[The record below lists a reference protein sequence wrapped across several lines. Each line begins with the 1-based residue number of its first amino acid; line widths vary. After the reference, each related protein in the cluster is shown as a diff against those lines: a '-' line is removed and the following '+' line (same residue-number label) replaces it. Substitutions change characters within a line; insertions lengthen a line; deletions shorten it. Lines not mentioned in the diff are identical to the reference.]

1 MRFRRGDT
9 FFIKFRRRDFNN
21 ETITHI
27 SEKMWFTVKENAYTK
42 EKLIQK
48 TLADG
53 NIIFDDNYYYHVI
66 IEHDDTKDL
75 DYGTYYCDI
84 QVENEGVITTIYKDT
99 FELDEEVT
107 FEGNDIAIQK
117 GVLMD
122 MLKQVYNKEVSKW
135 TKLK

>member
-1 MRFRRGDT
+1 MKFRRGDT
-9 FFIKFRRRDFNN
+9 FFIKFRRRNFNN

-48 TLADG
+48 TLEDG
-53 NIIFDDNYYYHVI
+53 NIFFDDNYYYHVI

-75 DYGTYYCDI
+75 DYGTYYCDV

-99 FELDEEVT
+99 FELTEEIT
-107 FEGNDIAIQK
+107 FEGNDVEIQK
-117 GVLMD
+117 SVLMD
-122 MLKQVYNKEVSKW
+122 MLKQVYAKKEVSK
-135 TKLK
+135 

>member
-1 MRFRRGDT
+1 MKFRRGDT
-9 FFIKFRRRDFNN
+9 FFIKFRRRDFND

-48 TLADG
+48 TLVDG
-53 NIIFDDNYYYHVI
+53 NIFFDDDHYYHVI

-99 FELDEEVT
+99 FELDEEIT
-107 FEGNDIAIQK
+107 FEGNDVAIQK

-122 MLKQVYNKEVSKW
+122 MLKQVYNKEVSK
-135 TKLK
+135 

>member
-1 MRFRRGDT
+1 MKFRRGDT

-48 TLADG
+48 TLVDG
-53 NIIFDDNYYYHVI
+53 NIFFDDNYYYHVI

-84 QVENEGVITTIYKDT
+84 QVENEGVVTTIYKDT

-107 FEGNDIAIQK
+107 FEGNDVAIQK

-122 MLKQVYNKEVSKW
+122 MLKQVYAKKEVSK
-135 TKLK
+135 

>member
-1 MRFRRGDT
+1 MKFRRGDT

-48 TLADG
+48 TLEDG
-53 NIIFDDNYYYHVI
+53 NIFFDDDHYYHVI

-75 DYGTYYCDI
+75 DYGVYYCDI
-84 QVENEGVITTIYKDT
+84 QVENEGVVTTIYKDT
-99 FELDEEVT
+99 FELDEEIT
-107 FEGNDIAIQK
+107 FEGNDVAIQK

-122 MLKQVYNKEVSKW
+122 MLKQVYAKKEVNK
-135 TKLK
+135 

>member
-1 MRFRRGDT
+1 MKFRRGDT

-53 NIIFDDNYYYHVI
+53 NIIFDDNHYYHVI

-107 FEGNDIAIQK
+107 FEGNDVAIQK

-122 MLKQVYNKEVSKW
+122 MLKQVYAKKEVSK
-135 TKLK
+135 

>member
-1 MRFRRGDT
+1 MKFRRGDT
-9 FFIKFRRRDFNN
+9 FFIKFRRRNFNN

-48 TLADG
+48 TLVDG
-53 NIIFDDNYYYHVI
+53 NIFFDDDHYYHVI

-84 QVENEGVITTIYKDT
+84 QVENEGVVTTIYKDT

-122 MLKQVYNKEVSKW
+122 MLKQVYAKKEVSK
-135 TKLK
+135 

>member
-1 MRFRRGDT
+1 MKFRRGDT

-48 TLADG
+48 TLVDG
-53 NIIFDDNYYYHVI
+53 NIFFDDNYYYHVI

-75 DYGTYYCDI
+75 DYGVYYCDI

-107 FEGNDIAIQK
+107 FEGNDVAIQK

-122 MLKQVYNKEVSKW
+122 MLKQVYAKKEVSK
-135 TKLK
+135 

>member
-1 MRFRRGDT
+1 MKFRRGDT

-48 TLADG
+48 TLVDG
-53 NIIFDDNYYYHVI
+53 NIFFDDNYYYHVI

-75 DYGTYYCDI
+75 DYGVYYCDI
-84 QVENEGVITTIYKDT
+84 QVENEGVVTTIYKDT

-122 MLKQVYNKEVSKW
+122 MLKQVYAKKEVSK
-135 TKLK
+135 